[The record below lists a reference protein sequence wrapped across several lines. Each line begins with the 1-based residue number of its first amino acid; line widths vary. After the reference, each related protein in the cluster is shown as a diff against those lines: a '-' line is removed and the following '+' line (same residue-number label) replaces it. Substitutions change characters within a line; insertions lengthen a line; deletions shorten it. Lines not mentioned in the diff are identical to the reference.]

1 MKILLDT
8 NVLLDVLCDRKP
20 FAEDSATVWKQ
31 CEIRCVSELI
41 SAVSVP
47 NIVYIMR
54 RELSPERT
62 EQLLRFLLM
71 IFDVSELK
79 ADDLKKAA
87 SLRFPDYEDAL
98 QIVTAEKEKASY
110 IVTRNKKDF
119 AGSPIPAVTPGEF
132 LQLLQNIKD

>member
-1 MKILLDT
+1 MKILIDT
-8 NVLLDVLCDRKP
+8 TVLLDVLCDREP
-20 FAEDSATVWKQ
+20 FAADSAAVWKQ
-31 CEIRCVSELI
+31 CETRSVNGMI

-62 EQLLRFLLM
+62 EQLLQLLLM

-98 QIVTAEKEKASY
+98 QVVTAEKEKASY
-110 IVTRNKKDF
+110 IVTRNIKDF
-119 AGSPIPAVTPGEF
+119 EGSPIPAVTPGDF
-132 LQLLQNIKD
+132 LHLIQS